1 MFVYRD
7 DRAIARHSCAPVAVS
22 RRAALATTTAITLM
36 LALSVSACG
45 DRGALTAPGTP
56 APALSVGAASV
67 ASAPIANQYIV
78 TFAHDVSDVPGTARR
93 LIGQSNAVGLF
104 TYTAALHGFAA
115 RMSPEAAAALA
126 RNPNVERVEQD
137 VITTHAA
144 DAYPLPWGLDRVD
157 QRSLPL
163 DGHYTSSATGAGV
176 NVYIIDSG
184 LRTTHVEFGGRAFS
198 AFSSIADGLGTTD
211 CYGHGTF
218 VAGVVGAADFGVAKQ
233 ATVHAVR
240 VLDCSGAGTY
250 SGIIAGIDWVTA
262 HRVLPAVA
270 NMSLHTPA
278 SASVNTAVANSIA
291 SGVVYVVAAGNQGG
305 DACSY
310 SPASAPAAL
319 TVGATTWSDTQ
330 SSYSNSGSCLD
341 LYAPGDAITATGQTS
356 DTAVMTGSGTSA
368 SAPHVAGAAA
378 LYLQANPA
386 ATPAQVSQAIL
397 STATTGA
404 LSQLG
409 AGSPNVLLYTG
420 ALAGSIVAPAPAPA
434 PTPAP
439 APAPAATPPTASFTT
454 SCSRSACTVDASAS
468 SSGSRIV
475 GYAWSFGDGVSASG
489 SMATAAHRYSR
500 TGTFTITLTVT
511 DTLALTGSAQHSVR
525 IHKL

>member
-7 DRAIARHSCAPVAVS
+7 DRAIARHSRAPVAAS
-22 RRAALATTTAITLM
+22 RRTALATTTAITLM
-36 LALSVSACG
+36 LALAVSACG
-45 DRGALTAPGTP
+45 DRGGLTAPATP
-56 APALSVGAASV
+56 APVASV
-67 ASAPIANQYIV
+67 AAPHVSSAPIANQYIV
-78 TFAHDVSDVPGTARR
+78 TFTSDVDDVPGTARR
-93 LIGQSNAVGLF
+93 LVAQSNAVSLF

-126 RNPNVERVEQD
+126 HNPNVARVEQD
-137 VITTHAA
+137 VITAHAA

-198 AFSSIADGLGTTD
+198 AFSSISDGLGTTD

-233 ATVHAVR
+233 ATLHAVR

-262 HRVLPAVA
+262 HRLLPAVA

-434 PTPAP
+434 P
-439 APAPAATPPTASFTT
+439 AATPPTASFTT

-468 SSGSRIV
+468 SSGSKIV

-511 DTLALTGSAQHSVR
+511 DTLALTGSAQHTVR